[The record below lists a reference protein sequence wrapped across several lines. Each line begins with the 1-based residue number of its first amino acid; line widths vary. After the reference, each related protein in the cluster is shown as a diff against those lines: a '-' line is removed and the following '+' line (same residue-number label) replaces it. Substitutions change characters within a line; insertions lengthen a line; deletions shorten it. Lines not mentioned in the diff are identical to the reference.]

1 MRYVEFARN
10 MNYIKAMKK
19 LFFFI
24 SLIIAAGCS
33 QAQNNTPKPNI
44 DKIPAFRILNQDS
57 VYLTNASLQKNKP
70 VMIVY
75 FSPDCSHCQRMM
87 YEMKPHMKAFAN
99 VQVVMVTFIQTTYL
113 KLLKDFR
120 MTYGL
125 SAYPNFM
132 MGTEYPDYAVQ
143 RYFQVYTTPY
153 IAIYDRKGKLVKA
166 FDKAPK
172 IEDMVA
178 AVKGL

>member
-1 MRYVEFARN
+1 
-10 MNYIKAMKK
+10 MNHIKTMKK
-19 LFFFI
+19 LLFFFT
-24 SLIIAAGCS
+24 LIITAGCS
-33 QAQNNTPKPNI
+33 QAQNKAPKPNI
-44 DKIPAFRILNQDS
+44 DKIPAFHILNQDS
-57 VYLTNASLQKNKP
+57 VYVTNADLKKNKA

-87 YEMKPHMKAFAN
+87 YEMKPHMKAFTN

-113 KLLKDFR
+113 KLLIDFR
-120 MTYGL
+120 KTYGL
-125 SAYPNFM
+125 AAYPNFI
-132 MGTEYPDYAVQ
+132 MGTEYPDYALQ

-166 FDKAPK
+166 FDKVPK
-172 IEDMVA
+172 MGDLVT